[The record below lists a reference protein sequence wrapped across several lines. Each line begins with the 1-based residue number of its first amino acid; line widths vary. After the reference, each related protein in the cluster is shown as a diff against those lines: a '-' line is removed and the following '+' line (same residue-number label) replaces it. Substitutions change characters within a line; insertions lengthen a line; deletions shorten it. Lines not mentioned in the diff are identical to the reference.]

1 MEETAIE
8 KHLAL
13 LADAFYE
20 NLRIDNC
27 EFGGIG
33 LDCKRPF
40 GNSNVEYDILEII
53 GIDPT
58 IENEE
63 EWEAYARYL
72 YFKKLVPYLKDRYAQ
87 SKLSQ
92 NT

>member
-20 NLRIDNC
+20 NLK
-27 EFGGIG
+27 
-33 LDCKRPF
+33 LDIRERF
-40 GNSNVEYDILEII
+40 NISQNNNIEYDILEII